1 MINLFENTL
10 DKEYRTKISTEYYD
24 KYNNLRS
31 KYTSI
36 IIKYIGG
43 LDTTKEE
50 IEELRKE
57 LDKLGIQSSN
67 RFFNRRSSQNGF
79 TRKLDYDMNLDCN
92 AFVDKTFAVNRYNI
106 ERIIVEQGIININLA
121 VIIKK
126 DTYKENIVTD
136 NINKFIVRIIN
147 TDGKVS
153 PILFVKHSHSLEFY
167 DILNYKTI
175 AFKNFR
181 TGRVFQDWNDEYEE
195 LALKIYS
202 AYIDITKQKI
212 ENTKPEIVKK
222 PEVKKEVTIKEIRT
236 KLDNMIDNS
245 LHKYRK
251 HFGSSLLN
259 EVRKLTK
266 KLILGSNHRVLA
278 ERVINNIYDKE
289 AHEEMEYII
298 PAYVEQAIKELADYL
313 LKYGKTDIANKMIA
327 VVKQEEQIRKEN
339 VEKMLKARET
349 KRKHEEAERLKKEE
363 AAKYSREYSEH
374 ISKYRDNIIYTG
386 LDKISKNL
394 DKISEDSN
402 VNRIYGTCL
411 TSISADTLGIN
422 NEETAKTRRKIYK
435 EIIALT
441 NETVDKDKLSKL
453 ISEFNKTE
461 VEKYL
466 KECIV
471 GSFVRLQ
478 DRKKLD
484 TRVLDGNTISY
495 IREEAKKI
503 GHINWNP
510 NSGVSV
516 ERNQSTE
523 RGYLEV
529 YGGITIEG
537 GDNDINQTQLHLK
550 IIDEAVIDLC
560 KIMGTSNPTSSQ
572 LNKFLELNILHS
584 KSQRPDVFEILP
596 EAIDAYLLNR
606 NKKHFSMLDSLDKN
620 RKNLTVYIPCEYYA
634 YIKEI
639 FNHNQNNGL
648 LKRNYTAVLN
658 IVIYDFLIRATGK
671 NYIQL

>member
-394 DKISEDSN
+394 DRISEDSN
-402 VNRIYGTCL
+402 VNKIYGTCL

-422 NEETAKTRRKIYK
+422 NAETAKTRRKIYK

-441 NETVDKDKLSKL
+441 NETVDKDKLAKL

-639 FNHNQNNGL
+639 FNRNQNNGL